1 MELKFFLIGFK
12 KSFLWCALF
21 CMCIILHKK
30 DLKRERKIWVSL
42 QTCWPWEQ
50 GFGTAEVLSF
60 WLVLA
65 NTQLLLLDFFQIVA
79 VLALWFYSCGQMGC
93 LRGSQETKPWEN
105 LETIFGCKSF
115 VLNSGQQCILP
126 SNVETA
132 CVCLVFVY
140 WPVGCG
146 LHSTFAT
153 ALLPRWMWKASG
165 PSPFLAFVFFVCVWK
180 VYITQTLPFNHF
192 SNVRFS
198 CSKYIHNVV

>member
-1 MELKFFLIGFK
+1 MPY
-12 KSFLWCALF
+12 SVCV
-21 CMCIILHKK
+21 LHKK
-30 DLKRERKIWVSL
+30 DLKREKKIWVSL

-93 LRGSQETKPWEN
+93 LRGSQETKPWED

-115 VLNSGQQCILP
+115 VSNSGQQCILP

-132 CVCLVFVY
+132 CLSSICVLACWLWASFHVCHSSTAKMNVEGL
-140 WPVGCG
+140 WPKPILSICFFLCVCG
-146 LHSTFAT
+146 
-153 ALLPRWMWKASG
+153 
-165 PSPFLAFVFFVCVWK
+165 
-180 VYITQTLPFNHF
+180 
-192 SNVRFS
+192 
-198 CSKYIHNVV
+198 KYT